1 MQKSLAAL
9 AMVALLLASWVT
21 VSGQANPGQKNSR
34 FDPSGAFWIEG
45 DPPAGFSDFS
55 AINLN
60 MRQLRRL
67 PTSGVQLN
75 NGTSF
80 RFRTIV
86 VKQSNFTFT
95 TVTLRGVY
103 YTFSGRFLKGGDFA
117 ATWQGEETP
126 VLQGTL
132 TKFKDGKKVAEA
144 KLKFIYFGGT

>member
-1 MQKSLAAL
+1 MIPRLTAV
-9 AMVALLLASWVT
+9 AMVFVVVGMVASAPA
-21 VSGQANPGQKNSR
+21 QQKSR
-34 FDPSGAFWIEG
+34 FDPSGAFWVEG
-45 DPPAGFSDFS
+45 EPPADFSDFS

-75 NGTSF
+75 DGTSF
-80 RFRTIV
+80 RFRTVI

-95 TVTLRGVY
+95 TATLKGVY

-126 VLQGTL
+126 VLEGTL
-132 TKFKDGKKVAEA
+132 TKFKAGKKVADA

>member
-1 MQKSLAAL
+1 MRKSLTL
-9 AMVALLLASWVT
+9 VAMLALLLASWASLT
-21 VSGQANPGQKNSR
+21 AQTRKSR
-34 FDPSGAFWIEG
+34 FDPSGAFWISGE
-45 DPPAGFSDFS
+45 PPADFSDFS

-75 NGTSF
+75 DGTSF
-80 RFRTIV
+80 RFKTVV

-95 TVTLRGVY
+95 TATLKGVY
-103 YTFSGRFLKGGDFA
+103 YTFSGKFLKGGDFA

-126 VLQGTL
+126 VLEGTL
-132 TKFKDGKKVAEA
+132 TKFKGGTKVADA